1 MTALYDVAA
10 IGNAIVDVI
19 AQCDDAFLERE
30 GLIKGSMA
38 LIDPARAASL
48 YEVMAAGI
56 EASGGSAANTAA
68 WLGSLGARVDFVGSV
83 AAADVDRHAAL
94 LPNVAAHLRGDA
106 ELPTGTI
113 VVIVEGERRAM
124 LTERGA
130 NARLDPADVADAML
144 GAAGVLHIAG
154 HALLNDAGIGDLI
167 ARAHA
172 AGTAVSVAPGSAG
185 FIADFGVEAFLAQ
198 IAGADILFPSLEEGR
213 LLTGLAD
220 PEAVALALPAATVVL
235 TLGRDGVA
243 VAHDG
248 VVTFVEAVTVP
259 VVDPTG
265 AGDAFCAGFLDQ
277 WVRTGDPVVSA
288 RAGVL
293 VASRAVGVIG
303 GRPA

>member
-1 MTALYDVAA
+1 MPDR
-10 IGNAIVDVI
+10 IICFGDVI
-19 AQCDDAFLERE
+19 DDVVAIPVGPIRDDTDTPSSIRF
-30 GLIKGSMA
+30 
-38 LIDPARAASL
+38 RA
-48 YEVMAAGI
+48 
-56 EASGGSAANTAA
+56 GGSAANTAA
-68 WLGSLGARVDFVGSV
+68 WLGSLGAPVDFVGSV
-83 AAADVDRHAAL
+83 AAADVDRHTAL
-94 LPNVAAHLRGDA
+94 LPNVAAYLRADA
-106 ELPTGTI
+106 DLPTGTI

-130 NARLDPADVADAML
+130 NGKLDPADVTDAML
-144 GAAGVLHIAG
+144 DAAAVLHIAG
-154 HALLNDAGIGDLI
+154 HALLNDLGIGDLI

-172 AGTAVSVAPGSAG
+172 AGTSVSVAPGSAG
-185 FIADFGVEAFLAQ
+185 FIADFGVDAFLSQ

-213 LLTGLAD
+213 LLTGLSD
-220 PEAVALALPAATVVL
+220 PEAVALALPAETVVL

-243 VAHDG
+243 VAHGG

-288 RAGVL
+288 RAGAL

-303 GRPA
+303 GRPLP

>member
-1 MTALYDVAA
+1 MPDR
-10 IGNAIVDVI
+10 IICFGDVI
-19 AQCDDAFLERE
+19 DDVVAIPVGPIRDDTDTPSSIRF
-30 GLIKGSMA
+30 
-38 LIDPARAASL
+38 RA
-48 YEVMAAGI
+48 
-56 EASGGSAANTAA
+56 GGSAANTAA
-68 WLGSLGARVDFVGSV
+68 WLGSLGAPVDFVGSV
-83 AAADVDRHAAL
+83 AAADVDRHTAL
-94 LPNVAAHLRGDA
+94 LPNVAAYLRADA
-106 ELPTGTI
+106 DLPTGTI

-130 NARLDPADVADAML
+130 NGKLDPADVTDAML
-144 GAAGVLHIAG
+144 DAAAVLEIAG
-154 HALLNDAGIGDLI
+154 HALLNDLGIGDLI

-172 AGTAVSVAPGSAG
+172 AGTSVSVAPGSAG
-185 FIADFGVEAFLAQ
+185 FIADFGVDAFLSQ

-213 LLTGLAD
+213 LLTGLSD
-220 PEAVALALPAATVVL
+220 PEAVALALPAETVVL

-243 VAHDG
+243 VAHGG

-288 RAGVL
+288 RAGAL

-303 GRPA
+303 GRPLP

>member
-1 MTALYDVAA
+1 MPDR
-10 IGNAIVDVI
+10 IISFGDVI
-19 AQCDDAFLERE
+19 DDVVAIPVGEIRDDTDTPSSIRF
-30 GLIKGSMA
+30 SA
-38 LIDPARAASL
+38 
-48 YEVMAAGI
+48 
-56 EASGGSAANTAA
+56 GGSAANTAA
-68 WLGSLGARVDFVGSV
+68 WLGSLGAPVDFVGSV
-83 AAADVDRHAAL
+83 AAADVDRHTAL
-94 LPNVAAHLRGDA
+94 LPNVAAHLRADA
-106 ELPTGTI
+106 DLPTGTI

-130 NARLDPADVADAML
+130 NARLDPAGVTDAML
-144 GAAGVLHIAG
+144 GAAAVLHIAG

-172 AGTAVSVAPGSAG
+172 AGASVSVAPGSAG
-185 FIADFGVEAFLAQ
+185 FIADFGVDAFLSQ

-213 LLTGLAD
+213 LLTGLTD

-243 VAHDG
+243 VAHAG

-288 RAGVL
+288 RAGAL

-303 GRPA
+303 GRPPA